1 MIRTLDSSQ
10 CLTTLSGGRAP
21 GCWRQDLSRET
32 WRLTGIRR
40 GSRWIEDLLDFDLR
54 LSDQPLLGRTLA
66 ALMTQGVAPQALQA
80 EPTPSRAKF
89 SEPAPFR
96 QRELKTPAEAGT
108 QRSSAAPE
116 GVKDPMRGSA
126 PRSNLPGSM
135 QHVMELSPRVDA
147 PLLRRLA
154 AASEL
159 LLKED
164 SARRTD
170 GLVEGANDRDAIASP
185 AQLSSARKRLKD
197 HLVQGSTP
205 LRKTQLPSASVEPRA
220 SVVPVSQFEN
230 ITLAQR
236 AAQRAEMA
244 LRRDLSVTRNLSQT
258 STPKDT
264 SDRSTS
270 LSLADNWSIPLNG
283 PNASTELLVRF
294 ANLSV
299 LAERGSRRNSEREI
313 TQRTSSG
320 TGTAQPSAKPP
331 SDSRLNRSVPS
342 TAHRPIDHAHSQLL
356 QQSSWSMPTNE
367 SWPAPEDEVFERPA
381 FSTLAEPLRSTA
393 NDAEQAFLQAAADQQ
408 TASSQRQTTT
418 PSIAPPSLTQSL
430 LPLHPPRTSGEEVL
444 PVAVITAQR
453 DARSDEVTARGEDLT
468 LLASRI
474 ERILN
479 DEARRHGIDV

>member
-66 ALMTQGVAPQALQA
+66 ALMAQGVAPQALQA

-96 QRELKTPAEAGT
+96 QRELKTAAEAGT
-108 QRSSAAPE
+108 QRSSAAAE

-126 PRSNLPGSM
+126 ARSNLPGST
-135 QHVMELSPRVDA
+135 QHVMELSPQVDT

-170 GLVEGANDRDAIASP
+170 GLVEGANDRDAIANP

-197 HLVQGSTP
+197 HLVQDSTP
-205 LRKTQLPSASVEPRA
+205 RRKTQLPSASVEPQA
-220 SVVPVSQFEN
+220 SVAPVSQFEN

-236 AAQRAEMA
+236 AAQRVEMA
-244 LRRDLSVTRNLSQT
+244 LRRDLSATRNLSQT

-264 SDRSTS
+264 SDRSTW
-270 LSLADNWSIPLNG
+270 LSLADSWSIPLNG
-283 PNASTELLVRF
+283 PNASTKLLVRF
-294 ANLSV
+294 ANL
-299 LAERGSRRNSEREI
+299 AERGSRRDSEREI
-313 TQRTSSG
+313 TQRTSLG

-356 QQSSWSMPTNE
+356 QQSSWSRPTNE
-367 SWPAPEDEVFERPA
+367 SWPAPEDEVFEPSA
-381 FSTLAEPLRSTA
+381 SSVLAEPLRSTA

-408 TASSQRQTTT
+408 TAPSQLQTTT
-418 PSIAPPSLTQSL
+418 PSIAPPSLTPSL

-453 DARSDEVTARGEDLT
+453 DARSDEVTARGEDLN